1 MASFYFDVSILT
13 REWSEQSLMKWGDY
27 IAECCRSEQLYKDG
41 WGTSELSEFE
51 NDECS
56 IYVKWGLDEEGYKQE
71 WSDTINYTK
80 EDWFKEYDKHFPKKI
95 NKGEKKHDNNK

>member
-27 IAECCRSEQLYKDG
+27 IAECSRSEQLYKDG
-41 WGTSELSEFE
+41 WGIGELSELSDLE
-51 NDECS
+51 NDVC
-56 IYVKWGLDEEGYKQE
+56 IINVKWGLDEEGYKQE
-71 WSDTINYTK
+71 WNDTITYTK

-95 NKGEKKHDNNK
+95 NKGKK